1 MRGFKDKSSAP
12 LCCRGWQPSKEAK
25 IQLKMPTKNGLQL
38 RVENKELVEALKSW
52 YKKSTTDT
60 DDDGQEGQEDKS
72 TTDADAVGHGQEGAK
87 DKSTADPD
95 VGKEGEEAEKL
106 ARTLI

>member
-1 MRGFKDKSSAP
+1 MRGFKDQSFAP

-60 DDDGQEGQEDKS
+60 DDDGQEGQEDKR
-72 TTDADAVGHGQEGAK
+72 TTDA
-87 DKSTADPD
+87 D

>member
-1 MRGFKDKSSAP
+1 MRGFKDQSFAP

-95 VGKEGEEAEKL
+95 VGKEGEDAEKL